1 MIELYGLLKRLMN
14 VDLPTWFNNEFG
26 WFFKNGN
33 KMNDSLIKNYD
44 GAKLFTDF
52 MELMRSPEKDYYDGT
67 LDIKLKTLYENGQNF
82 GF

>member
-1 MIELYGLLKRLMN
+1 MTEQQ
-14 VDLPTWFNNEFG
+14 
-26 WFFKNGN
+26 
-33 KMNDSLIKNYD
+33 MNDSLIKNYD
-44 GAKLFTDF
+44 GARLFADF